1 MLAPMQR
8 EIAATYLR
16 LETTAKSRAATG
28 NDDGAPSRSGA
39 A

>member
-1 MLAPMQR
+1 MLAPMQC

-16 LETTAKSRAATG
+16 LETTARSRAATG
-28 NDDGAPSRSGA
+28 NDDSAPSRSGA